1 MPTKKP
7 VAKSSKAS
15 KPVATSKPAAR
26 KPVAR
31 SSSSH
36 ASAHTAAKSKAS
48 AAKAPTR
55 KAAADS
61 KDSVP
66 KTPAKAAPAKPATAA
81 PASVARPAAKTAAK
95 AAPKAGAETP
105 KAAATVVTAVAVRT
119 SLVPPRTDANLTA
132 TTVDGDEGEDGHNLL
147 AGPRN
152 VKPYIVK
159 RGEQYMNKEQTE
171 HFRKI
176 LLAWKRDLM
185 VEVDR
190 TVSHMKD
197 EAANFPDPNDRA
209 TQEEEFSLELRTRD
223 RERKLIR
230 KIDEAIKRIEDGSY
244 GYCLETGEEIGVKRL
259 EARPVATLSL
269 EAQERRER
277 REKQYG
283 DRDDRYR

>member
-1 MPTKKP
+1 MPTRKP
-7 VAKSSKAS
+7 VAKASKAS
-15 KPVATSKPAAR
+15 KAVAARKPAAR

-31 SSSSH
+31 T
-36 ASAHTAAKSKAS
+36 AAPVAAAAKSKTI
-48 AAKAPTR
+48 AAKPVAR
-55 KAAADS
+55 KS
-61 KDSVP
+61 SISPKESVP
-66 KTPAKAAPAKPATAA
+66 KTPAKVTPQKPATVTAKTAVKSATVVEAKPA
-81 PASVARPAAKTAAK
+81 
-95 AAPKAGAETP
+95 
-105 KAAATVVTAVAVRT
+105 AAAVNVVTAIAVR
-119 SLVPPRTDANLTA
+119 SSAAIANRAAEAHLTGPSSPGLLGS
-132 TTVDGDEGEDGHNLL
+132 DGDDSEEGHNLL

-223 RERKLIR
+223 RETRLSNASKTAATATASKPARKS
-230 KIDEAIKRIEDGSY
+230 ASNASKR
-244 GYCLETGEEIGVKRL
+244 VRL
-259 EARPVATLSL
+259 PR
-269 EAQERRER
+269 
-277 REKQYG
+277 
-283 DRDDRYR
+283 